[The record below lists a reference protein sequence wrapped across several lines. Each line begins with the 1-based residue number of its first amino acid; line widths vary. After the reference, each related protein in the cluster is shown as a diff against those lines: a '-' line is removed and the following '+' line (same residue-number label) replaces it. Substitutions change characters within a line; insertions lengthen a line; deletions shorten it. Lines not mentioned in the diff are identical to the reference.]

1 MQSQNS
7 GETVKK
13 EKWQFKGEKFEGPL
27 DLLLYLIQENK
38 VDIYDI
44 PIAEITEQFLE
55 YINANKA
62 EIDEVSDF
70 YLLAAD
76 LLLIKSKML
85 LPVEVEFDE
94 EYEDPRQELVERLI
108 EYQKF
113 KKYTDLLSGNT
124 TDRFYIP
131 RKDNPFMVPF
141 DDQELFKDVTLN
153 DLFITF
159 RQLLEKVSPSKVFN
173 IYEEVSVNEKIT
185 LINELLETRERIT
198 ISDIIIDFN
207 NPLHIICSFMAI
219 LEATKH
225 KMILIRQDVPNGEI
239 YIFKR
244 PQDWDENLAEL
255 YDRQYDELLEK
266 GSDEEITPD
275 ESGFVDDSLNEDDN
289 EDEDDVF
296 IGDEEEVDLEDDE
309 EDE

>member
-1 MQSQNS
+1 MQSQNN
-7 GETVKK
+7 GETAKK

-44 PIAEITEQFLE
+44 PIAEITEQFLA

-62 EIDEVSDF
+62 EIEEVSDF

-76 LLLIKSKML
+76 LLLIKSRML

-141 DDQELFKDVTLN
+141 DDQELFKDVTIN
-153 DLFITF
+153 DLFATF
-159 RQLLEKVSPSKVFN
+159 RLLLEKVSPSKVFN

-185 LINELLETRERIT
+185 LINELLESNERIT

-225 KMILIRQDVPNGEI
+225 KMILIRQDVPDGEI
-239 YIFKR
+239 YIFRR

-255 YDRQYDELLEK
+255 YDRQYDEILEK
-266 GSDEEITPD
+266 GSGEEDIRPD
-275 ESGFVDDSLNEDDN
+275 DSGFVDDSLDADDGED
-289 EDEDDVF
+289 DDVF

-309 EDE
+309 DE